1 MIFNHL
7 LFSFSFSFPYYSHSL
22 ATLIPEQQWIAS
34 NPGPIT
40 LQVKLP
46 VDSSNP
52 AWNLNGQVI
61 SVTID
66 IGATIKMVKQQIG
79 SIQGNMP
86 ESKQQLKHAK
96 HGFLKDAQTLGYY
109 NLSSG
114 TELQL
119 TVRSRG
125 GRK

>member
-1 MIFNHL
+1 
-7 LFSFSFSFPYYSHSL
+7 
-22 ATLIPEQQWIAS
+22 
-34 NPGPIT
+34 
-40 LQVKLP
+40 
-46 VDSSNP
+46 
-52 AWNLNGQVI
+52 
-61 SVTID
+61 
-66 IGATIKMVKQQIG
+66 MVKQQIG

-109 NLSSG
+109 NLTSG